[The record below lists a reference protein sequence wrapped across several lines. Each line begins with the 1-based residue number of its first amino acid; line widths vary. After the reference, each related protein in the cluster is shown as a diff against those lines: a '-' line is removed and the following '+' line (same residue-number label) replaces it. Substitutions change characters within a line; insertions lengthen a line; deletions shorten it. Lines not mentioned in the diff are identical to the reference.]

1 MNLAA
6 VMLLLITFCT
16 CSGSAPSTAPASNTA
31 APVGQ
36 GQGSESAPTF
46 RLLEKG
52 TYGKAANADVDTA
65 DRRPVIEI
73 ATDTERYQTL
83 WAQHIKDSP
92 APSVDFARESAVFMI
107 MGPRP
112 TGGYSVTPESIRMDE
127 NGLAIQTRIHEPT
140 KGMMTTQAFTA
151 PYAVI
156 AVPAPRLKA
165 GRWYRDEGGLMA
177 SVGEGNV
184 R

>member
-1 MNLAA
+1 MNVSI
-6 VMLLLITFCT
+6 VMLLLVTLCT
-16 CSGSAPSTAPASNTA
+16 CSGAGPSASPEGDNAAPST
-31 APVGQ
+31 
-36 GQGSESAPTF
+36 ESALGVSATTF

-73 ATDTERYQTL
+73 ATDPERYQAL
-83 WAQHIKDSP
+83 WVQHIKDSP
-92 APSVDFARESAVFMI
+92 APSVDFAKESAVFMI

-127 NGLAIQTRIHEPT
+127 NGLAVQTRVNEPT
-140 KGMMTTQAFTA
+140 KKMMTTQAFTA

-165 GRWYRDEGGLMA
+165 GRWYRGEGGLMA
-177 SVGEGNV
+177 SVGEVNV

>member
-1 MNLAA
+1 MNLTI
-6 VMLLLITFCT
+6 VMLLLVTFCT
-16 CSGSAPSTAPASNTA
+16 CSGAGPSA
-31 APVGQ
+31 APEADVAAR
-36 GQGSESAPTF
+36 APENDVERSTSTF

-65 DRRPVIEI
+65 DRRPIIEI
-73 ATDTERYQTL
+73 ATDPERYQTL
-83 WAQHIKDSP
+83 WAQHVKDSP
-92 APSVDFARESAVFMI
+92 APSVDFAKESAVFMI

-127 NGLAIQTRIHEPT
+127 NGLAVQTRVHEPT

-156 AVPAPRLKA
+156 AVPAPGLKA

-177 SVGEGNV
+177 SVAEGNV